1 MQLTTKATEY
11 SNNPE
16 LDLHYYF
23 DIFPP
28 ECHAVI
34 YVVDSGDRER
44 VEESKAAFD
53 KMIKNETIKGIPL
66 LVAANK
72 QDLADCMGVREVKH
86 LFENNVE
93 GGCQQQQYH
102 NLIIITNTHVH
113 EHNCIPA
120 TRVVVGWIAYS
131 PSPVCNH
138 AIVTQPL
145 G

>member
-102 NLIIITNTHVH
+102 NFIINNETSCVSSIYLEKAVFIPLLISSGG
-113 EHNCIPA
+113 
-120 TRVVVGWIAYS
+120 RS
-131 PSPVCNH
+131 
-138 AIVTQPL
+138 
-145 G
+145 

>member
-1 MQLTTKATEY
+1 MNIQQIGTLSRKYLLFSAHKIFLFPANY
-11 SNNPE
+11 SPLRQEE
-16 LDLHYYF
+16 LQTLWDKYYE
-23 DIFPP
+23 

-53 KMIKNETIKGIPL
+53 KMIKNETIRGIPL

-93 GGCQQQQYH
+93 VSHQY
-102 NLIIITNTHVH
+102 ISRT
-113 EHNCIPA
+113 
-120 TRVVVGWIAYS
+120 
-131 PSPVCNH
+131 
-138 AIVTQPL
+138 L
-145 G
+145 GSL